1 MCIKLMSE
9 QKLDVSFSALGD
21 FYVIHLCLIGDSGL
35 SSVVK
40 KINKKRHENLLNH
53 KPDIQTNRI
62 MLFGGQ
68 DMDSIE
74 N

>member
-53 KPDIQTNRI
+53 KPGI
-62 MLFGGQ
+62 
-68 DMDSIE
+68 
-74 N
+74 